1 MSGRKPPSEAALV
14 RAAEL
19 RTLGLDWKTTA
30 KEMKKSPNTI
40 SRWPQMYA
48 ERWAQAC
55 VEAQRRAMAAMA
67 GESFGTLRRLLSSAD
82 DKIRLA
88 AARWIAHYRF
98 HQSRLDLA
106 TLVAKTDVPE
116 MARIIAQ
123 ILESYTDEQLKHLA
137 GLLDGRARQNHRRS
151 VHVLPTSA
159 A

>member
-1 MSGRKPPSEAALV
+1 MPGRKPPSEAALV

-19 RTLGLDWKTTA
+19 RTLGLSWKSVGS
-30 KEMKKSPNTI
+30 EMKRSHI
-40 SRWPQMYA
+40 AVSRWPQWYP
-48 ERWAQAC
+48 ERWAQAT

-67 GESFGTLRRLLSSAD
+67 GESFGALRRLLSSAD

-106 TLVAKTDVPE
+106 TLVANTDVPE

-137 GLLDGRARQNHRRS
+137 GLLDGRARKGHNRS
-151 VHVLPTSA
+151 VHVLPPSA

>member
-1 MSGRKPPSEAALV
+1 MRT
-14 RAAEL
+14 AEF
-19 RTLGLDWKTTA
+19 RTLGVDWKSA
-30 KEMKKSPNTI
+30 ASQMKLSPNTI
-40 SRWPQMYA
+40 RRWPEMYP

-67 GESFGTLRRLLSSAD
+67 GESFGTLRRLLISPD

-106 TLVAKTDVPE
+106 TLVANTDVPE
-116 MARIIAQ
+116 MARIIAR
-123 ILESYTDEQLKHLA
+123 ILETYTDEQLKHLA
-137 GLLDGRARQNHRRS
+137 GLLDGESRKNHSRR
-151 VHVLPTSA
+151 VHVLPAGA